1 MKTFT
6 DSQIQALAKD
16 KRISGK
22 DYTALMLAAQKA
34 VEEAVPAP
42 QQADIL
48 AGIKEAL
55 LAIAAKI
62 EPAKDSLPCPAPQ
75 VTVNLPTRGTWTA
88 TVTERDKNG
97 FIKRVSFAE
106 VGA

>member
-6 DSQIQALAKD
+6 DEEIQALAKD

-22 DYTALMLAAQKA
+22 DYTAHIFAAKQAVEQAVPKAQKEN
-34 VEEAVPAP
+34 VM
-42 QQADIL
+42 
-48 AGIKEAL
+48 AGIREAL

-62 EPAKDSLPCPAPQ
+62 EPAKDPLPSPPPQ